1 MGRLLTLGLMLL
13 SPLAHAQ
20 EISAVCK
27 YEFTVDDQGQKSG
40 TSGDFSLK
48 ATYMLPPGQPLN
60 VQVRTTKAPCYEFLA
75 NGDDMRISGTC
86 ARAVQNMKMVY
97 VYKIDRISGA
107 FEEHFS
113 VNDRAG
119 IVHYGHCLPAKPLL

>member
-1 MGRLLTLGLMLL
+1 MRPLFVIIAL
-13 SPLAHAQ
+13 SFAPAAFAQ

-27 YEFTVDDQGQKSG
+27 YEYTIDDQGQKSG
-40 TSGDFSLK
+40 TTGDFSLK
-48 ATYMLPPGQPLN
+48 ATYMLPPGQALN

-75 NGDDMRISGTC
+75 SGDDMRISGTC
-86 ARAVQNMKMVY
+86 SRAVQNMKMVY
-97 VYKIDRISGA
+97 VYKIDRMSGA

-113 VNDRAG
+113 IDDKAG